1 MRKLI
6 VLSMLAM
13 VIPAAAIAAGTPAQ
27 NAAAQAACR
36 AQRTAIGAAAFKLL
50 YAPVANANQANAFGK
65 CVSNTV
71 RNEQANAAA
80 AISSCKTAQTADP
93 AAFKA
98 KYGTFG
104 KCVSMTTSAANKA
117 DQAATIAAAK
127 SCKTERAAD
136 VAAFTTKYGTGASK
150 LNAFGRCVSSKAKTT
165 S

>member
-1 MRKLI
+1 VSESLSVPKKASSASTTA
-6 VLSMLAM
+6 VLW
-13 VIPAAAIAAGTPAQ
+13 
-27 NAAAQAACR
+27 QACAEGYSGKFGVRNGRRSVPPRSSCFTR
-36 AQRTAIGAAAFKLL
+36 RSRTRTT
-50 YAPVANANQANAFGK
+50 NAFGK

-71 RNEQANAAA
+71 KNEQANAAA

-104 KCVSMTTSAANKA
+104 KCVSATTSAANKA

-150 LNAFGRCVSSKAKTT
+150 LNAFGRCVSSKAKSTQ
-165 S
+165 